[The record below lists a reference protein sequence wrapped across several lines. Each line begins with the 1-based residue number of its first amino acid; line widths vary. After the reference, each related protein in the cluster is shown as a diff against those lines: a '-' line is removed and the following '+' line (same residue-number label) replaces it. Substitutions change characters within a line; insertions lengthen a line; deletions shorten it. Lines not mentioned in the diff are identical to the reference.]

1 MMLFASVG
9 DERKLVYFKS
19 DNYKGPGRELFRKY
33 SPCSTQHRRHHHQAP
48 ASLNTSSSG
57 LPWSEMNVR
66 TAAAFKVAE
75 FEARRGGK
83 KRLGR
88 RYHQV
93 VLAQRWCDLHG
104 CTRTLRRTFSHNLTD
119 GFIVCTRKSF
129 MRFSTVS
136 TSHFLPFLTLLFL
149 TLFVCHMFFV
159 SCTYILYSPCLK
171 YIFRGF

>member
-66 TAAAFKVAE
+66 TATAFKVAE

-93 VLAQRWCDLHG
+93 VLAHDVI
-104 CTRTLRRTFSHNLTD
+104 CTDVLIHWGAPSHIIWQMSSLYVRGNLLWD
-119 GFIVCTRKSF
+119 SLLCLK
-129 MRFSTVS
+129 
-136 TSHFLPFLTLLFL
+136 SHFLPFLTLF
-149 TLFVCHMFFV
+149 TKFVYHMFF
-159 SCTYILYSPCLK
+159 CL
-171 YIFRGF
+171 I